1 MAMKA
6 YHVLR
11 FFLRLAFVLSVWL
24 FIIPFVTFWIWRL
37 TFVRSL
43 GEVQRLFLSHISATS
58 IYLDCMHG
66 FILSASMVFIF
77 LGASSARDYLRG
89 IRELGEQDAKREDE
103 GQDRHGGNGHGE
115 DAGGGQ
121 GIAKAGQIIRR
132 NAENVAAHLE
142 AHVEQM
148 SDGLDDDDDD
158 LEEDVPYKELVGIQ
172 GPVLHLIENAIT
184 VLASNAIFIAIVLS
198 VPFSLGRV
206 VLYYRSW
213 FFSTFCQLLSV
224 LPFTEAVLSLAN
236 EVSNIVSKPFAPDHL
251 LEGANIGTSRP
262 DFTTLAVGYMFI
274 FCMVFCPLGLVY
286 LILYKRGEPL
296 TLGRLYGILLH

>member
-1 MAMKA
+1 MSSSFSSFLEEIFLSFHIKILHYLQALVGMAMKA

-184 VLASNAIFIAIVLS
+184 VSSSKQCNIYCHCTFRAVFIRTGGPILQILVFLNFLSAVISPAIYGGGPFLS
-198 VPFSLGRV
+198 KRSLEH
-206 VLYYRSW
+206 
-213 FFSTFCQLLSV
+213 CQ
-224 LPFTEAVLSLAN
+224 
-236 EVSNIVSKPFAPDHL
+236 
-251 LEGANIGTSRP
+251 
-262 DFTTLAVGYMFI
+262 
-274 FCMVFCPLGLVY
+274 
-286 LILYKRGEPL
+286 
-296 TLGRLYGILLH
+296 